1 MGLVTAFIKQRDCE
15 LIILLAGGA
24 SGRKPETSKPRCAW
38 RSQFNEDEFGGHQTQ
53 NPVRARSPPRVRERR
68 RARSRGRGNRRCW
81 RKPPSWLSR
90 VLLCIV
96 SVVER
101 EVFRPIPWFCEFEDL
116 LSRYSCGV
124 ISTWEPSG
132 VFASSGSTTTPL
144 LTVPLK
150 LILRRHYRSN
160 RKKRIP
166 ASIGSWKDADGPE
179 SGTHWTRC
187 QFCRS
192 VEASMA

>member
-1 MGLVTAFIKQRDCE
+1 MGLVTAFIKRRDCE

-38 RSQFNEDEFGGHQTQ
+38 RSQFNEDEFGDHQTQ
-53 NPVRARSPPRVRERR
+53 NPVRARS
-68 RARSRGRGNRRCW
+68 
-81 RKPPSWLSR
+81 PSWLSR

-124 ISTWEPSG
+124 ISIWEPSG

-166 ASIGSWKDADGPE
+166 ASSGSWKDADGPE